1 MSALRSVLTRKRPPP
16 PLSPRSTHARAHAPL
31 CAFIARAKVDDEEGA
46 DAAAEGLDELSL
58 DLSGAKKKKKKKKDA
73 APADDLDGDDLSL
86 DLGLSKKK
94 KKKKKKKKDA
104 AEEVR
109 GRARGNARSSR
120 TLAGARATR
129 THPVA
134 FKIDI

>member
-1 MSALRSVLTRKRPPP
+1 MI
-16 PLSPRSTHARAHAPL
+16 AH
-31 CAFIARAKVDDEEGA
+31 AKVDDEEGA

-94 KKKKKKKKDA
+94 KKKKKDA

-109 GRARGNARSSR
+109 GRARGNARSPR
-120 TLAGARATR
+120 TLAVARATR
-129 THPVA
+129 AHPVA
-134 FKIDI
+134 FKIDT

>member
-1 MSALRSVLTRKRPPP
+1 MQ
-16 PLSPRSTHARAHAPL
+16 
-31 CAFIARAKVDDEEGA
+31 VDDEEGA

-94 KKKKKKKKDA
+94 KKKKKKDA

-109 GRARGNARSSR
+109 GRARGNARSPR

-129 THPVA
+129 AHPVA